1 VPLVPP
7 CPVPECAML
16 PAGGSLAADNGGRI
30 GRTRRL
36 IMHCALQLLSLAAVI
51 LAPQLTG
58 VPTTVP
64 DGEEA
69 RGTREVRISPP
80 PTVVDWPTTWA

>member
-7 CPVPECAML
+7 CPLPDCAML
-16 PAGGSLAADNGGRI
+16 PAGGSFAADYGGRI
-30 GRTRRL
+30 GRLRRL
-36 IMHCALQLLSLAAVI
+36 IMHCALQLRSFATVI

-58 VPTTVP
+58 VTTTVP

-69 RGTREVRISPP
+69 RGAREVRISP
-80 PTVVDWPTTWA
+80 WA